1 MVRGF
6 VTVAF
11 ISIIGSCHSQDLI
24 GAGLIKT
31 TGSITPGRMVS
42 QPLRNIY
49 FSGFAEVYTSKKLS
63 FRGDALWYVDGHEKL
78 ASNTWR
84 CARNLSVYFGAF
96 YHFNK
101 NNWDAHIGF
110 QPGMAV
116 VVPSGSVQL
125 NPLVKACPSA
135 AFHVGTT
142 YYVWKYFNFFAD
154 VAYTHTHYRGL
165 NTGSVYLGEV
175 LFTAGLGFNIN
186 VFQSHGKH
194 R

>member
-1 MVRGF
+1 MVRGCLAL
-6 VTVAF
+6 AF
-11 ISIIGSCHSQDLI
+11 ISLIGSFFSQEIIGP
-24 GAGLIKT
+24 GLIKAT
-31 TGSITPGRMVS
+31 ASISPGRMVS
-42 QPLRNIY
+42 QPMRNIY
-49 FSGFAEVYTSKKLS
+49 VSGFAEVHTSRKLS
-63 FRGDALWYVDGHEKL
+63 LRGDALWYVDSQGNL
-78 ASNTWR
+78 VSNTWR
-84 CARNLSVYFGAF
+84 YARNLSVYFGAF

-110 QPGMAV
+110 QPGVAV
-116 VVPSGSVQL
+116 VVPSGNVQAT
-125 NPLVKACPSA
+125 PFVKACPSS

-154 VAYTHTHYRGL
+154 VAYTHTYYRGL

-186 VFQSHGKH
+186 VLQSRSAK